1 MSDNKY
7 RNIKRSKSGN
17 PVLRRANWTRGMG
30 FGLER
35 LFRNKR
41 QIYLG
46 GGVFI
51 LFGTL
56 AVGYFGSLIR
66 DNAEGRQNHQIVEAR
81 AQKKALK
88 NSENVTASKAKV
100 RAYAF
105 STPGLNAEVELSTS
119 TALKGSQPSLP
130 PPLGKANLNTPT
142 EGREAQTQEPLLSPV
157 LKRATHSAVV
167 IVIDDLGIDQM
178 RTKKVIEL
186 AGPLTL
192 AFLPYG
198 YNLKALTSRAIANNH
213 ELLVH
218 LPMQP
223 HAANAD
229 PGPNALLR
237 TLSEIQIRS
246 RIDWNLSQF
255 PGFVGINNHMGS
267 NFTTWE
273 SGMSFVMDEMKTR
286 GLLYL
291 DSLTSPKSVAKK
303 VAREYGLPI
312 LSRDIFLDNEQELDQ
327 IRSRL
332 SELEEISR
340 RRGYAIGIGHPYDKT
355 IEALREWSKDLNN
368 RGVKLVALSYLLS
381 N

>member
-1 MSDNKY
+1 
-7 RNIKRSKSGN
+7 
-17 PVLRRANWTRGMG
+17 
-30 FGLER
+30 
-35 LFRNKR
+35 
-41 QIYLG
+41 
-46 GGVFI
+46 
-51 LFGTL
+51 
-56 AVGYFGSLIR
+56 
-66 DNAEGRQNHQIVEAR
+66 
-81 AQKKALK
+81 
-88 NSENVTASKAKV
+88 
-100 RAYAF
+100 
-105 STPGLNAEVELSTS
+105 
-119 TALKGSQPSLP
+119 
-130 PPLGKANLNTPT
+130 
-142 EGREAQTQEPLLSPV
+142 
-157 LKRATHSAVV
+157 
-167 IVIDDLGIDQM
+167 M

-223 HAANAD
+223 HAVNAD

-237 TLSEIQIRS
+237 TLSEIEIRS

-312 LSRDIFLDNEQELDQ
+312 FSRDIFLDNEPELDQ

-340 RRGYAIGIGHPYDKT
+340 RRGYAIGIGPPYDKT

-368 RGVKLVALSYLLS
+368 RGVKLVAWSYLLS

>member
-1 MSDNKY
+1 MSDDKY
-7 RNIKRSKSGN
+7 RNIKRSKPGN
-17 PVLRRANWTRGMG
+17 PVLRRANWIRGMG

-35 LFRNKR
+35 LFRKKR
-41 QIYLG
+41 QVYLG

-51 LFGTL
+51 LLGAL
-56 AVGYFGSLIR
+56 AVGYFGSLVR
-66 DNAEGRQNHQIVEAR
+66 DNAGGRQNHQIVEAR
-81 AQKKALK
+81 ALKKALK
-88 NSENVTASKAKV
+88 NSEITTGSKAKV

-105 STPGLNAEVELSTS
+105 STPGLTAKVELSTS
-119 TALKGSQPSLP
+119 TALTGSQPSLP
-130 PPLGKANLNTPT
+130 PTLGKASLNAPT
-142 EGREAQTQEPLLSPV
+142 GGREAQIQEPLLSPV
-157 LKRATHSAVV
+157 LKRATQSAVV
-167 IVIDDLGIDQM
+167 IVIDDLGIDQV

-237 TLSEIQIRS
+237 TLSEIEIRS

-255 PGFVGINNHMGS
+255 SGFVGINNHMGS

-273 SGMSFVMDEMKTR
+273 SGMSFVMEEMKTR

-312 LSRDIFLDNEQELDQ
+312 VSRDIFLDNEQELDQ

-355 IEALREWSKDLNN
+355 IEALREWSKNLNN
-368 RGVKLVALSYLLS
+368 RGVKLVALSYLFL